1 MMMVVF
7 TYVEV
12 IIDRQHR
19 CVATGTQT
27 FDFHHGKFPI
37 LGHVSNMQSTK
48 VLLYSLENLISAA
61 NHARC
66 RRANLDKVLPDRFP
80 RRAKYTSA
88 ARKRTIFFYAPIK
101 HGIKG
106 RDLVHPHRRHLDQ
119 LRNIVHDANAGPAII
134 LALAKV

>member
-19 CVATGTQT
+19 CVTTGTQT

-37 LGHVSNMQSTK
+37 FGRVPNLQSTK
-48 VLLYSLENLISAA
+48 VLLYSIENLISAA

-80 RRAKYTSA
+80 SGAKGTSA
-88 ARKRTIFFYAPIK
+88 AWKRTIF
-101 HGIKG
+101 
-106 RDLVHPHRRHLDQ
+106 
-119 LRNIVHDANAGPAII
+119 LRTD
-134 LALAKV
+134 